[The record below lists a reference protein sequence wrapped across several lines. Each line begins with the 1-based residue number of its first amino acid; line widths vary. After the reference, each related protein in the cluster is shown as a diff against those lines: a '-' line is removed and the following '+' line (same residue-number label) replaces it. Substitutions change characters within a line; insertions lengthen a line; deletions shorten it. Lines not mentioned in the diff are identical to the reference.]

1 MGKSKNVYSEEIK
14 REVIQMKVSGKYT
27 NKQIMDKYGIKNVS
41 QIKTWMR
48 WYRNGE
54 EYRLSQPIG
63 KQYSFGKGP
72 DELSELEQ
80 LKRKVN
86 YLEAKNEILKKYQEI
101 ERSWYQR

>member
-1 MGKSKNVYSEEIK
+1 MGRKKNVYSEDVK
-14 REVIQMKVSGKYT
+14 RLVIEMKLSGKYT
-27 NKQIMDKYGIKNVS
+27 NHQIMEKFGIKNVS

-72 DELSELEQ
+72 EEISEMEQ
-80 LKRKVN
+80 LKRKVK
-86 YLEAKNEILKKYQEI
+86 YLEVKNEILKKYQEI
-101 ERSWYQR
+101 ERSWYQK